1 MKAENKVVQNN
12 ITTSDDAIEVHVNVF
27 CTMIKAA
34 GEVPTELHIHSYR
47 ESLRSL
53 VRLARSE
60 YALAV
65 SRDMEQA
72 NAAIKGY

>member
-1 MKAENKVVQNN
+1 MDTNGNYLQNK
-12 ITTSDDAIEVHVNVF
+12 ITTSDDAIEVYVNVF

-34 GEVPTELHIHSYR
+34 GEEPTEFHKQTYR

-53 VRLARSE
+53 VHLARSE
-60 YALAV
+60 YALGV

-72 NAAIKGY
+72 AAALKGY